1 MNDRQPPTG
10 SAQVFF
16 EDLFDLADLQKIQ
29 DAFAG
34 ASQVAS
40 LITRLDGTP
49 ITQPSNFCRLCK
61 DVIRKTEKGRGN
73 CFASDSAL
81 GRYTPD
87 GPTIQPCLSGG
98 LWDAGVSITVG
109 GRHVANWLIG
119 QVRNETQDDAALL
132 RYADEIGADPE
143 TFRAALAEVTV
154 MSREQFGKVAD
165 ALYLLANEISQRA
178 YQTLRQAE
186 IIREKEKAEEALREN
201 RRVLETILNTVPQSI
216 FWKDTDS
223 AYLGCNQSFATA
235 AGLADPARIVG
246 KTDFDLPWL
255 PEEAE
260 AYRAD
265 DRFVM
270 SAKEPKHNIIEQ
282 QLQSDGQRRWVN
294 TSKMPLIDDSGQ
306 VAGVLGI
313 FEDITERKRA
323 DEALRE
329 SEERLESVMEGSQLG
344 LWDWDIE
351 SNTVQRNI
359 FWTQM
364 LGYDQDAVNQ
374 GLSEWTDLIHPEDRG
389 RAVKSIQDH
398 LAGLTPMHRMEYRMR
413 AKDGMYRW
421 ILDQAKVVR
430 RDTGGKPLRM
440 SGTHTDIT
448 EHKCMQDVMVQTEK
462 MMSVG
467 GLAAGMAHEINN
479 PLSGILQNVQ
489 VVMRRLTQ
497 EAPVNVEVAK
507 AAGCEFSSIVRYAQD
522 REILDSLKSVREAG
536 MRAAQIVSS
545 MLEFSRRTT
554 SNNAPTDLAELLDKS
569 VALCSTDYN
578 LKKKF
583 DFRNIRIVREYD
595 PALSEVPCSGPQIQ
609 QVFMNL
615 LGNAAHA
622 MAGQPSPTITLRTRR
637 EGDMAVIE
645 VEDNGCGMEAELTRK
660 IFEPFFTTKPVG
672 EGTGL
677 GLSVSYFIVAN
688 NHQGSLSVDSWP
700 GKGSRFTVR
709 LPLARP
715 EQ

>member
-10 SAQVFF
+10 SAQVEF
-16 EDLFDLADLQKIQ
+16 EDLFDLADLQRIQ

-49 ITQPSNFCRLCK
+49 ITQPSNFCRLCR
-61 DVIRKTEKGRGN
+61 DIIRKTEKGRGN

-143 TFRAALAEVTV
+143 AFRAALAEVTV

-216 FWKDTDS
+216 FWKDRDS
-223 AYLGCNQSFATA
+223 VYLGCNKSFARA
-235 AGLADPARIVG
+235 AGIGDPALIVG
-246 KTDFDLPWL
+246 KADFDLPWL
-255 PEEAE
+255 PEESE

-265 DRFVM
+265 DQYVM
-270 SAKEPKHNIIEQ
+270 SANQPKPHIIEQ
-282 QLQSDGQRRWVN
+282 QLQSDGQRLWLD
-294 TSKMPLIDDSGQ
+294 TSKMPLTDENGT
-306 VAGVLGI
+306 VVGVLGI
-313 FEDITERKRA
+313 FEDITERKLA

-364 LGYDQDAVNQ
+364 LGYDQDAVNR
-374 GLSEWTDLIHPEDRG
+374 GLSEWTDLIHPEDRAG
-389 RAVKSIQDH
+389 AVKSIQDH

-413 AKDGMYRW
+413 AKDGLYRW

-430 RDTGGKPLRM
+430 RDPEGKPLRM

-448 EHKCMQDVMVQTEK
+448 EHKCMQDVLVQTEK

-479 PLSGILQNVQ
+479 PLSGILQNAQ
-489 VVMRRLTQ
+489 VVVRRLTQ
-497 EAPVNVEVAK
+497 EAPVNVEAAK

-536 MRAAQIVSS
+536 LRAAQIVAS

-554 SNNAPTDLAELLDKS
+554 SNNAPADLGELLDKS
-569 VALCSTDYN
+569 VELCSTDYN

-595 PALSEVPCSGPQIQ
+595 PALPEVPCSGPQIQ

-622 MAGQPSPTITLRTRR
+622 MSGQPSPTITLRTRR
-637 EGDMAVIE
+637 DADMAVVE
-645 VEDNGCGMEAELTRK
+645 VEDNGCGMDAELTRK

-700 GKGSRFTVR
+700 GNGSRFTVR

-715 EQ
+715 QQ

>member
-1 MNDRQPPTG
+1 MNERQPPTG
-10 SAQVFF
+10 SPQVEF

-61 DVIRKTEKGRGN
+61 DVIRKTEKGRAN
-73 CFASDSAL
+73 CFASDSVL

-119 QVRNETQDDAALL
+119 QVRNEAQDEATML
-132 RYADEIGADPE
+132 RYAHEIGADPDS
-143 TFRAALAEVTV
+143 FKAALAEVTV
-154 MSREQFGKVAD
+154 MSQEQFGKVAE
-165 ALYLLANEISQRA
+165 ALYLLANEISRRA
-178 YQTLRQAE
+178 YQNLRQAE
-186 IIREKEKAEEALREN
+186 IIREKERAEEALREN
-201 RRVLETILNTVPQSI
+201 RRVLATILNTVPQSI
-216 FWKDTDS
+216 FWKDRDS
-223 AYLGCNQSFATA
+223 VYQGCNRAFAKA
-235 AGLADPARIVG
+235 AGIDDPALIVG

-255 PEEAE
+255 PEESE

-270 SAKEPKHNIIEQ
+270 SANQPKPHIIEQ
-282 QLQSDGQRRWVN
+282 QMQSDGQRLWLD
-294 TSKMPLIDDSGQ
+294 TSKMPLTDENGT
-306 VAGVLGI
+306 VVGVLGI
-313 FEDITERKRA
+313 YEDITERKLA

-329 SEERLESVMEGSQLG
+329 SEERLESVLEGSQLG

-351 SNTVQRNI
+351 SNTVKRNI

-364 LGYDQDAVNQ
+364 LGYSQDAVNQ
-374 GLSEWTDLIHPEDRG
+374 SLSEWTDLIHPEDRG

-398 LAGLTPMHRMEYRMR
+398 LAGLTPMHRVEYRMR
-413 AKDGMYRW
+413 AKDGLYRW

-430 RDTGGKPLRM
+430 RDPEGKPLRM

-489 VVMRRLTQ
+489 VVVRRLTQ
-497 EAPVNVEVAK
+497 DVPVNATAAR

-522 REILDSLKSVREAG
+522 REIIDSLKSVREAG
-536 MRAAQIVSS
+536 LRAAQIVAS

-554 SNNAPTDLAELLDKS
+554 SNNAPTDLGELLDKS
-569 VALCSTDYN
+569 VELCSTDYN

-595 PALSEVPCSGPQIQ
+595 PGLPEVPCSGPQIQ

-615 LGNAAHA
+615 LGNAAYA
-622 MAGQPSPTITLRTRR
+622 MSGQPAPVITLRTRR
-637 EGDMAVIE
+637 DGDMAVIE
-645 VEDNGCGMEAELTRK
+645 VEDNGCGMDQELTRK

-688 NHQGSLSVDSWP
+688 NHQGSLSVNSWP

-709 LPLARP
+709 LPLTRP
-715 EQ
+715 QG

>member
-1 MNDRQPPTG
+1 MNDRQPSTG
-10 SAQVFF
+10 STLVEF
-16 EDLFDLADLQKIQ
+16 EDLFDLADIQRIQ
-29 DAFAG
+29 DAFA
-34 ASQVAS
+34 ASTQVAS
-40 LITRLDGTP
+40 IITRPDGTP
-49 ITQPSNFCRLCK
+49 ITKPSNFCRLCK
-61 DVIRKTEKGRGN
+61 DIIRGTEKGRAN
-73 CFASDSAL
+73 CYTSDSVL

-98 LWDAGVSITVG
+98 LWDAGVSVTVG

-119 QVRNETQDDAALL
+119 QVRNEAQDDAAML
-132 RYADEIGADPE
+132 RYAHEIGADPE
-143 TFRAALAEVTV
+143 AFRAALAEVPV
-154 MSREQFGKVAD
+154 MSREQFAKVAD
-165 ALYLLANEISQRA
+165 ALYLLANEISGRA
-178 YQTLRQAE
+178 YLILHQAD
-186 IIREKEKAEEALREN
+186 IIREKDKAEEALREN
-201 RRVLETILNTVPQSI
+201 RRVLATILNTVPQSI
-216 FWKDTDS
+216 FWKDRDCV
-223 AYLGCNQSFATA
+223 YLGCNRAFAKA
-235 AGLADPARIVG
+235 AGIDDPALIVG

-255 PEEAE
+255 PEESE

-270 SAKEPKHNIIEQ
+270 TTNQPKPHIIEQ
-282 QLQSDGQRRWVN
+282 QMQSDGKRLWLD
-294 TSKMPLIDDSGQ
+294 TSKMPLTDENGA
-306 VAGVLGI
+306 VVGVLGI
-313 FEDITERKRA
+313 FEDITERKLA

-351 SNTVQRNI
+351 SNKVQRNI
-359 FWTQM
+359 FWSQM
-364 LGYDQDAVNQ
+364 LGYSQDEVNHS
-374 GLSEWTDLIHPEDRG
+374 LSEWTDLIHPEDRG
-389 RAVKSIQDH
+389 RAVRSIQDH
-398 LAGLTPMHRMEYRMR
+398 LAGLTPMHRVEYRMR

-430 RDTGGKPLRM
+430 RDTSGKPLRM

-489 VVMRRLTQ
+489 VVVRRLTQ
-497 EAPVNVEVAK
+497 DVPMNLEAAK
-507 AAGCEFSSIVRYAQD
+507 AAGCEFASIARYAKD

-536 MRAAQIVSS
+536 LRAAQIVSS

-554 SNNAPTDLAELLDKS
+554 SNNAPADMEELLDKS
-569 VALCSTDYN
+569 VELCSTDYN

-595 PALSEVPCSGPQIQ
+595 PDLPEVPCSGPQIQ

-622 MAGQPSPTITLRTRR
+622 MSGQPSPTITLRTRR
-637 EGDMAVIE
+637 EKNMAVIE
-645 VEDNGCGMEAELTRK
+645 VEDNGCGMDQELTRK

-677 GLSVSYFIVAN
+677 GLSVSYFIVTN
-688 NHQGSLSVDSWP
+688 NHQGILSVDSWP

-709 LPLARP
+709 LPFKNR
-715 EQ
+715 Q

>member
-1 MNDRQPPTG
+1 MNERQPSTG
-10 SAQVFF
+10 STQVEF
-16 EDLFDLADLQKIQ
+16 EDLFDLADLQRIQ

-40 LITRLDGTP
+40 LITRPDGTP
-49 ITQPSNFCRLCK
+49 ITRPSNFCRLCA
-61 DVIRKTEKGRGN
+61 DIIRGTEKGRAN

-81 GRYTPD
+81 GGYTPD

-98 LWDAGVSITVG
+98 LWDAGVSVTVG

-119 QVRNETQDDAALL
+119 QVRNETQDDAAML
-132 RYADEIGADPE
+132 RYAQEIGADPQA
-143 TFRAALAEVTV
+143 FRAALAEVTV
-154 MSREQFGKVAD
+154 MSREQFGKVAE

-178 YQTLRQAE
+178 YQTLRQTE

-201 RRVLETILNTVPQSI
+201 RRVLATILNTVPQSI
-216 FWKDTDS
+216 FWKDRDS
-223 AYLGCNQSFATA
+223 VYLGCNRAFAKA
-235 AGLADPARIVG
+235 AGIDDPALIVG
-246 KTDFDLPWL
+246 RTDFDLPWL
-255 PEEAE
+255 PEESE

-265 DRFVM
+265 DQFVM
-270 SAKEPKHNIIEQ
+270 NANQPKPHIIEQ
-282 QLQSDGQRRWVN
+282 QMQSDGQRLWLD
-294 TSKMPLIDDSGQ
+294 TSKMPLTDETGA
-306 VAGVLGI
+306 VVGVLGI
-313 FEDITERKRA
+313 YEDITERKLA
-323 DEALRE
+323 DQALRE
-329 SEERLESVMEGSQLG
+329 SEERLESVLEGSQLG

-351 SNTVQRNI
+351 SNKVQRNI
-359 FWTQM
+359 FWTQL
-364 LGYDQDAVNQ
+364 LGYSLDEVNQ
-374 GLSEWTDLIHPEDRG
+374 SLSDWTDLIHPEDRG

-398 LAGLTPMHRMEYRMR
+398 LAGLTPMHRVEYRMR
-413 AKDGMYRW
+413 AKDGQYRW

-430 RDTGGKPLRM
+430 RSPEGKPLRM

-489 VVMRRLTQ
+489 VVVRRLTQ
-497 EAPVNVEVAK
+497 DVPVNVEAAK
-507 AAGCEFSSIVRYAQD
+507 AAGCEFSSITRYAKD
-522 REILDSLKSVREAG
+522 REILVSLKSVREAG
-536 MRAAQIVSS
+536 LRAAHIVAS

-569 VALCSTDYN
+569 VELCSTDYN

-595 PALSEVPCSGPQIQ
+595 PDLPEAPCSGPQIQ

-622 MAGQPSPTITLRTRR
+622 MAGQPSPVITLRTRR
-637 EGDMAVIE
+637 DGDMAVVE
-645 VEDNGCGMEAELTRK
+645 VEDNGSGMDQDLTRK

-677 GLSVSYFIVAN
+677 GLSVAYFIVAN
-688 NHQGSLSVDSWP
+688 NHQGSLSVESWP

-709 LPLARP
+709 LPLMNR
-715 EQ
+715 Q